1 MKNVI
6 LTLKIRRL
14 ESICV
19 GMFVWVAKEKK
30 KKKPT
35 SFDLPYF
42 SKCHCT
48 RIMSFKV
55 NDVYDK
61 SRNIRCNNFKSYFQ
75 RFE

>member
-1 MKNVI
+1 
-6 LTLKIRRL
+6 
-14 ESICV
+14 
-19 GMFVWVAKEKK
+19 MFGIDLRGYVCMGCKRKK
-30 KKKPT
+30 GKQPT

-42 SKCHCT
+42 SKCNCN

-75 RFE
+75 RFD